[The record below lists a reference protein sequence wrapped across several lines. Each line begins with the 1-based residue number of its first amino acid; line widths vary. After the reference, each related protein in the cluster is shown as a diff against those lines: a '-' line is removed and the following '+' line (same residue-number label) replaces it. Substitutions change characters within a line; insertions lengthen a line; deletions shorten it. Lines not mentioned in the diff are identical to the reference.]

1 MPTILEDLQEY
12 QKLMEFRGSF
22 FTQHREQNFST
33 GMFEIATRTRLYIQ
47 MMASA
52 YIEETDMP
60 ASECELVVKYN
71 PFTLET
77 SFSFRKRTP

>member
-1 MPTILEDLQEY
+1 MTTILEDLKEY
-12 QKLMEFRGSF
+12 QKLIEFRGSF

-33 GMFEIATRTRLYIQ
+33 GMFEIATRTKLYIQ

-52 YIEETDMP
+52 YLEETDIP
-60 ASECELVVKYN
+60 ASECELVVNHN

-77 SFSFRKRTP
+77 SFSFRRRTP